1 MDFEKVIRTRRSIRC
16 YADKDIPQ
24 DVLSRIFDAAR
35 VAPSGNNRQPWKFV
49 VVRSRELKEKIVKF
63 SYNQSFIAGAPV
75 VIVCCSEKYPNSY
88 EPHRD
93 LAHLIDTVIAIDHL
107 VLAARNEGI
116 GSCWVGAFSGK
127 SIGKLLG
134 LGSGTEVVMVVPLGY
149 PVSED
154 AFRESSGRK
163 TLKEITYEAK

>member
-1 MDFEKVIRTRRSIRC
+1 MDFEKVIRTRRSIRR
-16 YADKDIPQ
+16 YTEKEIPQ
-24 DVLSRIFDAAR
+24 DVLSRILDAAR
-35 VAPSGNNRQPWKFV
+35 VAPSGNNHQPWKFV
-49 VVRSRELKEKIVKF
+49 VVRNRALKEKIAEF
-63 SYNQSFIAGAPV
+63 SYGQSFIAAAPV

-107 VLAARNEGI
+107 VLAARNEGV
-116 GSCWVGAFSGK
+116 GSCWIGAFDGK

-134 LGSGTEVVMVVPLGY
+134 FGSGMEVVMVIPLGY